1 MALSDH
7 LPACGVLKSHD
18 LVGVVFSRL
27 FDLVIK
33 DVMDENDL
41 IRVMAALA
49 MSETNQPDHLRA
61 ADAAVASRPA
71 APLDTAALLL

>member
-7 LPACGVLKSHD
+7 LPACGVRKSND

-33 DVMDENDL
+33 DAMDENDL
-41 IRVMAALA
+41 HRVMAALR
-49 MSETNQPDHLRA
+49 MSEANQPGHLRA
-61 ADAAVASRPA
+61 YERVSM
-71 APLDTAALLL
+71 